1 MDAPSPSSQ
10 PAPVG
15 YRELIRRNPAFR
27 RLWLGQVVSLL
38 GDWFGLIASA
48 TLVARLTNSGLAVGA
63 LFVARMLPPF
73 LISPVAGV
81 LADRLDRRD
90 LLVAADVVR
99 AVIVLG
105 FLLVREPGDV
115 WLLYALTATQLALSG
130 VFFPARNALLPSLVT
145 RAELGAA
152 NALSATTWS
161 TMLAVGA
168 ALGGLVAGR
177 FGVRTAFV
185 VDAATYA
192 VSAVILLGIP
202 RLGAPAGAAART
214 IRSAGREY
222 VDGLRYLV
230 GHREVLFTA
239 CNKGLFALTAGG
251 ALQVAQV
258 QIAQQVFVLGDGG
271 STGLG
276 MMYAVAGLGTG
287 VGPILTRRLTGDEP
301 RAMRRAIG
309 VAYVLMS
316 LGLIVVAPLAGFAI
330 VLTGIFLRG
339 LGGGINWVMST
350 QLLMMRLPDAVRGR
364 VFSSEF
370 AIFTLCQAV
379 GTAYGGWALD
389 KVGLAPLLMVIAVL
403 PLIPG
408 TAWWLWVRRLNRIP
422 LSDPR

>member
-1 MDAPSPSSQ
+1 VVQLPPAE
-10 PAPVG
+10 APVG
-15 YRELIRRNPAFR
+15 YLDLVRRNRAFR

-48 TLVARLTNSGLAVGA
+48 TLVARLTDSSLAVGA

-81 LADRLDRRD
+81 LADRMDRRD
-90 LLVAADVVR
+90 LLVTADLVR

-105 FLLVREPGDV
+105 FLLVREPEDV
-115 WLLYALTATQLALSG
+115 WLLYALTATQLALGG

-168 ALGGLVAGR
+168 ALGGLVAGH

-185 VDAATYA
+185 VDAATYL
-192 VSAVILLGIP
+192 VSAVFLLGIP
-202 RLGAPAGAAART
+202 RLGSHAAAAART
-214 IRSAGREY
+214 ARAAVGEY
-222 VDGLRYLV
+222 VDGLRYLFT
-230 GHREVLFTA
+230 HREVLFTA
-239 CNKGLFALTAGG
+239 CNKALFALTAGG

-258 QIAQQVFVLGDGG
+258 RIAQHVFVVGDGG

-287 VGPILTRRLTGDEP
+287 IGPILARRVTGDDP
-301 RAMRRAIG
+301 RAMRRAIV
-309 VAYVLMS
+309 VAYALVCA
-316 LGLIVVAPLAGFAI
+316 GLLVVAPLAGFAM
-330 VLTGIFLRG
+330 VLAGVFLRG
-339 LGGGINWVMST
+339 VGGGINWVAST
-350 QLLMMRLPDAVRGR
+350 QLLMMRVPDAVRGR

-379 GTAYGGWALD
+379 GTAYGGWTLDAL
-389 KVGLAPLLMVIAVL
+389 GLEPLLFVIALL
-403 PLIPG
+403 PAVPG
-408 TAWWLWVRRLNRIP
+408 VAWWYWVRRLDRIAIP
-422 LSDPR
+422 GPR

>member
-1 MDAPSPSSQ
+1 
-10 PAPVG
+10 
-15 YRELIRRNPAFR
+15 
-27 RLWLGQVVSLL
+27 LGQVVSLL

-48 TLVARLTNSGLAVGA
+48 TLVARLTGSGLAVGA

-81 LADRLDRRD
+81 LADRLDRRN

-115 WLLYALTATQLALSG
+115 WLLYALTATQLALGG
-130 VFFPARNALLPSLVT
+130 VFFPARNALLPTLVT

-192 VSAVILLGIP
+192 ASAVILLGIP
-202 RLGAPAGAAART
+202 RLGPPATEAART
-214 IRSAGREY
+214 ARAAVREY
-222 VDGLRYLV
+222 VDGLRYLA

-239 CNKGLFALTAGG
+239 CNKALFALTAGG

-258 QIAQQVFVLGDGG
+258 RIAQHVFVLGDGG
-271 STGLG
+271 SAGLG
-276 MMYAVAGLGTG
+276 MMYAAAGLGTG
-287 VGPILTRRLTGDEP
+287 VGPILARRITGDDP
-301 RAMRRAIG
+301 RAMRRAIV
-309 VAYVLMS
+309 VAYALACA
-316 LGLIVVAPLAGFAI
+316 GLLVVAPLAGFAM
-330 VLTGIFLRG
+330 VLVGVCLRG
-339 LGGGINWVMST
+339 VGGGINWVMST
-350 QLLMMRLPDAVRGR
+350 QLLMMRVPDAVRGR

-389 KVGLAPLLMVIAVL
+389 VVGLTPLLLAIALL
-403 PLIPG
+403 PALPG
-408 TAWWLWVRRLNRIP
+408 AAWWWWVRRLDRIP
-422 LSDPR
+422 LPGTR

>member
-1 MDAPSPSSQ
+1 VDSPSSSV
-10 PAPVG
+10 APVG
-15 YRELIRRNPAFR
+15 YLDLVRRNPAFR

-48 TLVARLTNSGLAVGA
+48 TLVARLTGSGLAVGG

-73 LISPVAGV
+73 LVSPVAGV

-90 LLVAADVVR
+90 LLIVADLLR

-115 WLLYALTATQLALSG
+115 WLLYALTAIQLAVGG

-152 NALSATTWS
+152 NALSAATWS
-161 TMLAVGA
+161 TMLAFGA
-168 ALGGLVAGR
+168 ALGGFVAGK

-185 VDAATYA
+185 VDAATYGL
-192 VSAVILLGIP
+192 SALILLGIP
-202 RLGAPAGAAART
+202 RLGSPAAAAART
-214 IRSAGREY
+214 VRAAGREY
-222 VDGLRYLV
+222 LEGLRYLV
-230 GHREVLFTA
+230 GHSEVLFTA
-239 CNKGLFALTAGG
+239 CNKGLFALTTGG

-258 QIAQQVFVLGDGG
+258 QIAQQIFVLGDGG

-276 MMYAVAGLGTG
+276 LMYAVAGLGTG
-287 VGPILTRRLTGDEP
+287 IGPIVVRRLIGDDP
-301 RAMRRAIG
+301 RRMRRAIV
-309 VAYVLMS
+309 VAYALVS
-316 LGLIVVAPLAGFAI
+316 AGLLVVAPLLGFAV
-330 VLTGIFLRG
+330 VLAGIFLRG

-350 QLLMMRLPDAVRGR
+350 QLLMMRLPDEVRGR

-389 KVGLAPLLMVIAVL
+389 AFGLIPLLFAIAVL
-403 PLIPG
+403 PVVPG
-408 TAWWLWVRRLNRIP
+408 VAWWTWVRRLDRMP
-422 LSDPR
+422 VRDPG

>member
-1 MDAPSPSSQ
+1 MVEPTPSA
-10 PAPVG
+10 APVG
-15 YRELIRRNPAFR
+15 YVALIRGNAAFR

-48 TLVARLTNSGLAVGA
+48 TLVARLTNSGLAVGG
-63 LFVARMLPPF
+63 LFVARMVPPF

-90 LLVAADVVR
+90 LLVAADLVR
-99 AVIVLG
+99 SVIVLG

-115 WLLYALTATQLALSG
+115 WLLYALTATQLALGG

-177 FGVRTAFV
+177 FGVRVAFV
-185 VDAATYA
+185 VDAASY
-192 VSAVILLGIP
+192 VMSAAFLLGIP
-202 RLGAPAGAAART
+202 RLGSPVDAAART
-214 IRSAGREY
+214 IRAAVREY
-222 VDGLRYLV
+222 VDGLRYLA

-239 CNKGLFALTAGG
+239 CNKALFALTAGG

-258 QIAQQVFVLGDGG
+258 RIAQHVFVIGDGG
-271 STGLG
+271 SSGLG

-287 VGPILTRRLTGDEP
+287 IGPILARRVTGDDP
-301 RAMRRAIG
+301 KALRRAIV
-309 VAYVLMS
+309 VAY
-316 LGLIVVAPLAGFAI
+316 GLVCAGMLVVAPLAGFAM
-330 VLTGIFLRG
+330 VLAGVFLRG
-339 LGGGINWVMST
+339 VGGGINWVMST
-350 QLLMMRLPDAVRGR
+350 QLLMMRVPDTVRGR

-389 KVGLAPLLMVIAVL
+389 VVGLGPLLFAIALL
-403 PLIPG
+403 PAVPG
-408 TAWWLWVRRLNRIP
+408 IAWWCWIRRLDRIP
-422 LSDPR
+422 VSEPR